1 MLTFFNLF
9 FCASKKCQDDLK
21 AEHIEIDVVGDG
33 CGAKV
38 DLKVV
43 SKAFEGV
50 PLLKRHQL
58 VNDIFSDDLSSNRIH
73 ALTIKAWTPEQYA
86 KKTKA

>member
-1 MLTFFNLF
+1 MLYSRLNP
-9 FCASKKCQDDLK
+9 KCQDALEADY
-21 AEHIEIDVVGDG
+21 IDCTVVGDG

-58 VNDIFSDDLSSNRIH
+58 VNEIFSEDLSNNRIH
-73 ALTIKAWTPEQYA
+73 ALTIKAWTPAQYA
-86 KKTKA
+86 KKAKA